1 MKEVKRPWGLFKQ
14 FAFNEKCTVKVI
26 VVNPGE
32 ELSLQAHKK
41 RNELW
46 YFFDD
51 AVVQLNEHKIH
62 VKSGETIEVKKRM
75 KHRVIAEDN
84 VVRFIEIAKGK
95 FDEKDE
101 IRFEDK
107 YGRK

>member
-14 FAFNEKCTVKVI
+14 FVVNEECTVKVI
-26 VVNPGE
+26 VVNPNE
-32 ELSLQAHKK
+32 ELSLQLHKN
-41 RNELW
+41 RDEFW

-51 AVVQLNEHKIH
+51 AIVQLDDKKIP
-62 VKSGETIEVKKRM
+62 VKSDDFLEIKKGV
-75 KHRVIAEDN
+75 KHRVISDKKK
-84 VVRFIEIAKGK
+84 VRFMEISKGN
-95 FDEKDE
+95 FDENDE